1 MGMQEQTAETA
12 MGEGSGALSRRGL
25 FVSGG
30 LLAAGV
36 SAFGAEGIAAAA
48 STATT
53 TKVAVVTH
61 GDTGSFWS
69 VFKAGVDQ
77 ATKDMKGHGINV
89 TQVYANNDVSK
100 QVSGINAAIA
110 SKVNVIATSVPDA
123 SALKDPLTKAAAKGI
138 EIITVNSGEGA
149 FDALKTYEVH
159 VGQSEEIAGEGAG
172 KQFNDAGAK
181 SVVVVIHE
189 ASNSGLTDRAKGVKK
204 TFKGTTK
211 TLLIPNAKA
220 DIPGTQAK
228 IKAYFAANK
237 GTDALLGLDPDVTV
251 PAQQAA
257 PSGIKVGTFD
267 VNPAVITGI
276 KGGKIL
282 FAIDQQQYLQ
292 GYLPVVFA
300 VLFVNNLNTVGG
312 GQPVLTGPG
321 IINKANAAKVAAL
334 AAKGTR

>member
-1 MGMQEQTAETA
+1 MQDEIAASELDD
-12 MGEGSGALSRRGL
+12 GSSGVSRRGL
-25 FVSGG
+25 FVAGG
-30 LLAAGV
+30 LLAGGLGLV
-36 SAFGAEGIAAAA
+36 GARETASAAALA
-48 STATT
+48 T

-89 TQVYANNDVSK
+89 TQVYANNNVSK

-123 SALKDPLTKAAAKGI
+123 SALKDPLAKAAARGI

-149 FDALKTYEVH
+149 FDALKTFEVH
-159 VGQSEEIAGEGAG
+159 VGQSEVVAGEGAG
-172 KQFNDAGAK
+172 KQFTAAGAK
-181 SVVVVIHE
+181 SLVVVIHE
-189 ASNSGLTDRAKGVKK
+189 ASNSALTDRAKGAKS

-211 TLLIPNAKA
+211 TLLIPKAKD
-220 DIPGTQAK
+220 DIPGTKAK
-228 IKAYFAANK
+228 IQAYFKANPT
-237 GTDALLGLDPDVTV
+237 TDALLGLDPDVTV
-251 PAQQAA
+251 PAQEVA
-257 PSGIKVGTFD
+257 PSSTKVGTFD
-267 VNPAVITGI
+267 VNPAVITNL
-276 KGGKIL
+276 KSGKML

-300 VLFVNNLNTVGG
+300 VLFVNNLNTVGNG
-312 GQPVLTGPG
+312 KPVYTGPG